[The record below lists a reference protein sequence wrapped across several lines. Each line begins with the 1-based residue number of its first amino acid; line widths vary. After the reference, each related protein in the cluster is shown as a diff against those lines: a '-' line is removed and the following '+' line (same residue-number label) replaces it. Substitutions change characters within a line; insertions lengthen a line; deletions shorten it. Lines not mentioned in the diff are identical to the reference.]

1 MSDYA
6 EYATEQPN
14 LTPRE
19 PLWVTLGRASERPN
33 PTEPQEVFDLSES
46 KCHLL
51 VEGRSTRCL
60 AHHQRHPLK
69 WLTRETFIQ
78 TMLTNP
84 AQCCKHCMELV

>member
-6 EYATEQPN
+6 EYASEPPN

-33 PTEPQEVFDLSES
+33 PTEPEDAVEPNYS
-46 KCHLL
+46 KYHLL
-51 VEGRSTRCL
+51 TDKP
-60 AHHQRHPLK
+60 HRHCQTINESHLLRR
-69 WLTRETFIQ
+69 LTHETFIQ
-78 TMLTNP
+78 MMLTNP